1 MKQVF
6 MGLLMSVIMI
16 ASPMAGCLSVDGIE
30 DLIDDL
36 ESFGECIVY
45 YDGVEQAK
53 ITYNSDLRNQSL
65 NSTDNSSNST
75 DNSSNSTDNS
85 SNSTDNSSNSTDI
98 DWDISFYDAR
108 NETLELDCE
117 AQGFVYL
124 DLTDDDVEEDETSRP
139 AEDDSIESC
148 EESNGTASENTTE
161 CESESHNTE
170 SGNETHP
177 CNQDNATGC
186 ED

>member
-1 MKQVF
+1 MKHQLPTHMNNECYRLLEATNMKQVF

-65 NSTDNSSNST
+65 
-75 DNSSNSTDNS
+75 
-85 SNSTDNSSNSTDI
+85 NSTDNSSNSTDI